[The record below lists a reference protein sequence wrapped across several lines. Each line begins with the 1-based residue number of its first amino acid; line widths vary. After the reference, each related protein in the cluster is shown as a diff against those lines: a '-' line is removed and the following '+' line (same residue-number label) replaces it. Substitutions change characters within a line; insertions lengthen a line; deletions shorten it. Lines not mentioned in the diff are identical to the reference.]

1 MSHDHNNH
9 GHHHHD
15 AEADKPVIAFKS
27 AFYFVLILAGL
38 FICSI
43 AFIKSMSGG
52 HEGGHGEHQAT
63 EASHGGGHG
72 DAHGTEAQDAEAHHG
87 TEADAHESGEA
98 HEAPAPAEAH
108 H

>member
-15 AEADKPVIAFKS
+15 AEATKPVIAFRA

-43 AFIKSMSGG
+43 AFIQSMSGG
-52 HEGGHGEHQAT
+52 HEGGHGAHQAT
-63 EASHGGGHG
+63 EAGHGGGHEA
-72 DAHGTEAQDAEAHHG
+72 AHGTEAAEEHHEAGAAHEG
-87 TEADAHESGEA
+87 TEAHED
-98 HEAPAPAEAH
+98 PAPAEAH

>member
-15 AEADKPVIAFKS
+15 AEADKPVIAFRS

-38 FICSI
+38 FVCSI

-52 HEGGHGEHQAT
+52 HEAGHGEHQAT
-63 EASHGGGHG
+63 EATHGAGHG
-72 DAHGTEAQDAEAHHG
+72 EAHGTEAAAEHHDAAEG
-87 TEADAHESGEA
+87 HEGNSEA
-98 HEAPAPAEAH
+98 HEDPAPAEAH

>member
-15 AEADKPVIAFKS
+15 AEADKPVIAFRS

-38 FICSI
+38 FVCSI

-52 HEGGHGEHQAT
+52 HEAGHGAHQAT
-63 EASHGGGHG
+63 EAGHGGTHE
-72 DAHGTEAQDAEAHHG
+72 AAQGTEAHDAPATEAHHG
-87 TEADAHESGEA
+87 AEAEA
-98 HEAPAPAEAH
+98 HEEPAPAEAH